1 MNTFWLY
8 IKQAWRLLGQNRLAT
23 VIAVAGTALAIG
35 MIMVLVILFV
45 ANTAAFKPEIHRS
58 DTYYV
63 SFVKTE
69 GKTDGRRIS
78 LSSLGLPLVESCLYP
93 LESAELVTAFVRD
106 TWAKGDLRTMDGT
119 RTFNATVTATDTAY
133 WRLFDFDFLSGAP
146 FTGAAFKSGLPEV
159 VLSETAARAL
169 FGSEQVTGREVKID
183 FVTYRVCGVV
193 RDVSRFA
200 SVAWSEVWVPYTSL
214 SHYDASMNGGI
225 SGSFECAILLRA
237 GSDQAALRQ
246 ELSRRA
252 DHFNAALTDI
262 RADFLQQPYSH
273 LERWLGAGETETS
286 VSYYF
291 TRMGIILLILLL
303 VPALNLSGIIL
314 AWTRKRIPE
323 FGLRRAYGATSR
335 RILGQVMI
343 ENLLLTFMGGLIGF
357 LFSYVA
363 LWLLRDWLLVTS
375 LGQERLSI
383 GMVNSVVFAAVFL
396 LCLVMNLLSALL
408 PAWKA
413 TRGTISDA
421 LNGR

>member
-23 VIAVAGTALAIG
+23 VIAVVGTALAIG

-119 RTFNATVTATDTAY
+119 RTFNATVSATDTAY

-159 VLSETAARAL
+159 VLSETAARTL

-200 SVAWSEVWVPYTSL
+200 SVAWSEAWVPYTSL
-214 SHYDASMNGGI
+214 GNYDALMLMMPIIMN
-225 SGSFECAILLRA
+225 
-237 GSDQAALRQ
+237 
-246 ELSRRA
+246 
-252 DHFNAALTDI
+252 
-262 RADFLQQPYSH
+262 
-273 LERWLGAGETETS
+273 
-286 VSYYF
+286 
-291 TRMGIILLILLL
+291 
-303 VPALNLSGIIL
+303 
-314 AWTRKRIPE
+314 
-323 FGLRRAYGATSR
+323 
-335 RILGQVMI
+335 
-343 ENLLLTFMGGLIGF
+343 
-357 LFSYVA
+357 
-363 LWLLRDWLLVTS
+363 
-375 LGQERLSI
+375 
-383 GMVNSVVFAAVFL
+383 
-396 LCLVMNLLSALL
+396 
-408 PAWKA
+408 
-413 TRGTISDA
+413 
-421 LNGR
+421 